1 MSSFLVESVVRGF
14 HVYKQVWHANAGEE
28 LHCRR
33 DLGNSHDPYAVAMV
47 RASNIVGHVP
57 KRISSICHIFLRRGG
72 TITCT
77 VTGSRQYSGDLPQG
91 GLEVPCLLKFEG
103 IEKGI
108 ELALVSDKATENK
121 RDKSP
126 TKSDNKSPDD
136 TADLSLVTS
145 VTKRPYINK
154 EQLREVEISIRRG
167 DLLSDL
173 SINFA
178 QHILHLQFH
187 KIEGLQ
193 STLLQSRKK
202 SSVLKNQLQIIHSRG
217 NHWIV
222 VSSIGCDDGIV
233 KVYGSLYK
241 EIDASTQEVV
251 YNIFGAVKFNFVPIQ
266 KQKGGSE
273 CGLFA
278 IAISTAIC
286 KGLDPI
292 VVTFNQAAMR
302 DHLIE
307 CFNSETMTLFPIE

>member
-1 MSSFLVESVVRGF
+1 MPFLTCDES
-14 HVYKQVWHANAGEE
+14 QN
-28 LHCRR
+28 LHEK
-33 DLGNSHDPYAVAMV
+33 MV
-47 RASNIVGHVP
+47 KNYRN
-57 KRISSICHIFLRRGG
+57 
-72 TITCT
+72 
-77 VTGSRQYSGDLPQG
+77 
-91 GLEVPCLLKFEG
+91 
-103 IEKGI
+103 
-108 ELALVSDKATENK
+108 
-121 RDKSP
+121 
-126 TKSDNKSPDD
+126 
-136 TADLSLVTS
+136 LSLIALS
-145 VTKRPYINK
+145 KRPYINK
-154 EQLREVEISIRRG
+154 EQLREVEISISRG

-178 QHILHLQFH
+178 QHILHLQFP

-193 STLLQSRKK
+193 ST
-202 SSVLKNQLQIIHSRG
+202 SRG

-233 KVYGSLYK
+233 KVYNYDSLYK

-307 CFNSETMTLFPIE
+307 CQ